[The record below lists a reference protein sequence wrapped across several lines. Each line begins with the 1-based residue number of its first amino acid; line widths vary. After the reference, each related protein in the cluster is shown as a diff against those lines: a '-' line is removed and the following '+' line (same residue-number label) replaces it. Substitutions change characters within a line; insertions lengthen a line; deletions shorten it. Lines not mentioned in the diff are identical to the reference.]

1 MGGEYEV
8 RSPFEAAKVLL
19 VDDDPDF
26 LEQHRL
32 MLEGMGFAVVTA
44 ESSAAAVEVADRER
58 PEAFVLDLM
67 MEQADSGARLSRTL
81 RRDPRFRRAPI
92 VLLTSVSDEMGFE
105 FHRNPQ
111 EVLEWMKADAW
122 FDKPAPVGEL
132 AATLRR
138 LLAERAGEPGGEPA
152 AS

>member
-1 MGGEYEV
+1 M
-8 RSPFEAAKVLL
+8 
-19 VDDDPDF
+19 
-26 LEQHRL
+26 
-32 MLEGMGFAVVTA
+32 T
-44 ESSAAAVEVADRER
+44 
-58 PEAFVLDLM
+58 
-67 MEQADSGARLSRTL
+67 RTL
-81 RRDPRFRRAPI
+81 LAIVGVSLLLGFCGLVVSADPATPLPESVAPGGPAMLPESFIAPEGPLESLIEANGAWGLGANAAELEKIDLNLQLRPGLAI